1 MQGLNSL
8 SKHIQNGKL
17 PFLLSIFI
25 AAYWIVSNK
34 VNVYQTKIT
43 GAIFEILWLPMIL
56 LLFITPCLAAYF
68 WKKEKFVLKSMNLLT
83 IITSVI
89 FIVILIM
96 VL

>member
-1 MQGLNSL
+1 MQAQNLLFKNV
-8 SKHIQNGKL
+8 QNGKL
-17 PFLLSIFI
+17 LFLLSIFI
-25 AAYWIVSNK
+25 SAFWIVGKNI
-34 VNVYQTKIT
+34 NVYQTKIT

-83 IITSVI
+83 IIASVI
-89 FIVILIM
+89 FVLIL